1 MRRTID
7 DLKYSNEEHI
17 KTIHLKDEEVRFLH
31 KEIQTWREV
40 IDKSGDEVTA
50 LKEIIADLEDKN
62 RKLNEKLNEIIYN
75 KASAYKQRTLQA
87 LRRGESPERV
97 EKADAYGVAHPSEY
111 RLEQVINEEKI
122 RGDRSMNG
130 NSSPLRSYY
139 PD

>member
-1 MRRTID
+1 MEEEIQKRKSAEHEFEKIRADIYSQSANFSQEKDMMRRTID

-31 KEIQTWREV
+31 KEIQTWKEV

-75 KASAYKQRTLQA
+75 KASAYK
-87 LRRGESPERV
+87 
-97 EKADAYGVAHPSEY
+97 
-111 RLEQVINEEKI
+111 
-122 RGDRSMNG
+122 
-130 NSSPLRSYY
+130 
-139 PD
+139 